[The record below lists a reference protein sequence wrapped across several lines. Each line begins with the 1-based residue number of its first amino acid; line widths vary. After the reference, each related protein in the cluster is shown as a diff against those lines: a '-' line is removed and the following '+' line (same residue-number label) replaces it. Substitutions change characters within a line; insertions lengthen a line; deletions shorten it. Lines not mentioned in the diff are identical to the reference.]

1 MPPAPQPLTGPCI
14 TRFAPSPTGL
24 LHLGHAVAAIA
35 AHDLAKA
42 NGGRFLLRIDD
53 IDAGRCRPEFE
64 TGIYEDLTWL
74 GLRWREPVR
83 RQSDCVEEYRT
94 ALARL
99 QEAGLVYPCFCT
111 RKEIQ
116 QEAARAGQ
124 APHGAEGPLYTGVCR
139 RLSEKERAARL
150 KTEAPFALRLD
161 VTKGLEKAAAPLSF
175 TEFGRGPQGQ
185 NGWIIAQPERLGDVI
200 LARGQAN
207 AIQQFSYHL
216 AVVVDDAS
224 QGVTCVTRG
233 QDLFFATPLHCLL
246 QALLG
251 LQTPAYLHHALA
263 LDETGKRLA
272 KRHDALSLKQFRTAG
287 VQPEK
292 IRELALAVLG

>member
-1 MPPAPQPLTGPCI
+1 MPPVLEPLKGPCI

-42 NGGRFLLRIDD
+42 TGGRFLLRIDD

-64 TGIYEDLTWL
+64 AMIYEDLAWM

-83 RQSDCVEEYRT
+83 KQSECLKEYRT

-99 QEAGLVYPCFCT
+99 QSLGLIYPCFCT
-111 RKEIQ
+111 RREIQ

-124 APHGAEGPLYTGVCR
+124 APHGPDGPLYPGVCR
-139 RLSEKERAARL
+139 GLGGDERAAR
-150 KTEAPFALRLD
+150 TRAGAAFALRLD
-161 VTKGLEKAAAPLSF
+161 VAKALGRTAGPLCF
-175 TEFGRGPQGQ
+175 PEHGQGPEAQ
-185 NGWIIAQPERLGDVI
+185 NGWIMAQPESLGDVI
-200 LARGQAN
+200 LARGQGGVV
-207 AIQQFSYHL
+207 QHYSYHL
-216 AVVVDDAS
+216 AVVVDDAA

-233 QDLFFATPLHCLL
+233 RDLFFTTHMHCLL

-251 LQTPAYLHHALA
+251 LPAPAYLHHALA
-263 LDETGKRLA
+263 LDESGKRLA
-272 KRHDALSLKQFRTAG
+272 KRHDALSLQQLRTG
-287 VQPEK
+287 GMQPEMVRK
-292 IRELALAVLG
+292 LARSVLA